1 MGVERAG
8 EGSVGGLRGEWE
20 ALQARCRGVA
30 IEIDG
35 SDGRRA
41 VWGERELERKER
53 RRLDFGIW
61 DG

>member
-8 EGSVGGLRGEWE
+8 EGSAGGLRGEWE

-30 IEIDG
+30 IGIDG

-41 VWGERELERKER
+41 VWGERELERKESTGTDAPTPR
-53 RRLDFGIW
+53 
-61 DG
+61 